1 MCCPSIPGVPKTS
14 QNHEQS
20 INSPRIWVT
29 GRGRRG
35 DQVAQWPM
43 AMQLA
48 IAAWL
53 RLMLADFWGWVK
65 MITCKVDGLIQK
77 GPDIIKCMDP
87 LLNCY

>member
-1 MCCPSIPGVPKTS
+1 
-14 QNHEQS
+14 
-20 INSPRIWVT
+20 
-29 GRGRRG
+29 
-35 DQVAQWPM
+35 M